1 MRPRQTRARAV
12 PGTDGGPVWWQWTGR
27 RAIDERQIQ
36 TELRKTMRKQV
47 QGLIAARRR
56 IAAALIGGVAPL
68 VLGVSPAFA
77 GNAAGINISPNS
89 DGLPGISQGEK
100 LVGAVLTIA
109 VIAAVAGL
117 AMGAVVWALGSHSSN
132 PQLQSRGKTGVLS
145 GIIAAILAGGA
156 LVIIN
161 FFYNI
166 GAQL

>member
-1 MRPRQTRARAV
+1 
-12 PGTDGGPVWWQWTGR
+12 
-27 RAIDERQIQ
+27 
-36 TELRKTMRKQV
+36 MRKRTH
-47 QGLIAARRR
+47 GLLAVRRR
-56 IAAALIGGVAPL
+56 IAGLLIGGIAPL
-68 VLGVSPAFA
+68 ILGVSPAFA
-77 GNAAGINISPNS
+77 GNAAGINITPNS

-100 LVGAVLTIA
+100 LVGAILTIA

-132 PQLQSRGKTGVLS
+132 PQLQSRGKTGVLA
-145 GIIAAILAGGA
+145 GIGAAILAGGA